1 MRRIVIGDVH
11 GCAKELDAL
20 LERIA
25 PSKED
30 ELLFLGDYTDRGP
43 NSYQVWKILE
53 SLKESLGERCILL
66 KGNHE
71 EFVLQAIKYH
81 NDRPLWYMNGGRATE
96 SSFYQESPIS
106 CLSEKE
112 RVAYTE
118 FLEAKLQLFYQC
130 DDFLAVHGGLVP
142 NLPLEETD
150 ENTLLWD
157 RTSCRTASYNEK
169 LCFVGHTPVQTPTLS
184 VKGMFHPYYEEDG
197 AFLLPKEGLFG
208 LDTGC
213 FQTGNLHAAIIE
225 EGVVRLLRVS
235 RDYLLRQSTKYLRH

>member
-1 MRRIVIGDVH
+1 MRKIVIGDVH

-43 NSYQVWKILE
+43 NSYQVWKLLE
-53 SLKESLGERCILL
+53 SLKESLVENCILL

-71 EFVLQAIKYH
+71 EFVLQAVKYH

-96 SSFYQESPIS
+96 TSFYQESPIS

-112 RVAYTE
+112 LLAYTE
-118 FLEAKLQLFYQC
+118 FLEANLQLSYQC
-130 DDFLAVHGGLVP
+130 DDFLAVHGGLVAGI
-142 NLPLEETD
+142 PLEETD
-150 ENTLLWD
+150 EETLLWD
-157 RTSCRTASYNEK
+157 RTSFQTASYNGK

-184 VKGMFHPYYEEDG
+184 VRGKAYKYYEEDG
-197 AFLLPKEGLFG
+197 AFPLPKEGLFG

-225 EGVVRLLRVS
+225 GEMVKLLRVS